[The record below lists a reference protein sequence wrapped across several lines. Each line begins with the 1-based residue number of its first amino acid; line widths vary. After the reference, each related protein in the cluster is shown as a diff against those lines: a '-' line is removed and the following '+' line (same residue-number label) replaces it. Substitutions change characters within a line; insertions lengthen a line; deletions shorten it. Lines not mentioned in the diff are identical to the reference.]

1 MHRGCYVLPFSH
13 KSIQVGRPR
22 DRISD
27 CCLYPCLH
35 CYGFWAFF
43 NLFCSLLSPIK
54 KCTLIKHD
62 LLKRQ
67 QKYRRIRPYLLPTV
81 GLWPHLQNAILTS
94 LPRCIISLSHRF
106 HISGSDLLRIH
117 MFFTVIIYKPRL
129 ETVCTTFGEMTHFA
143 IPCFFKLQYPV
154 FTEDQYLPLQV

>member
-129 ETVCTTFGEMTHFA
+129 EPMFLVSSNFNIECSQRTSTSPSRCDS
-143 IPCFFKLQYPV
+143 P
-154 FTEDQYLPLQV
+154 